1 MEDENTKLFIV
12 AKVGDE
18 VRYVDS
24 TSRVAFLIVS
34 RETRAETISAMKEGL
49 ENIKIEVE

>member
-1 MEDENTKLFIV
+1 MRQGEGWFFPILKI
-12 AKVGDE
+12 GDKIE
-18 VRYVDS
+18 YRDS

-49 ENIKIEVE
+49 ENIKIITE